1 MFDDRDGGRNSPLC
15 KVSPHTN
22 PASIAD
28 GLVEVSLNLDNTE
41 VLQSLFDGAGLTRL
55 RAVSGT
61 KNCCAVLMARP
72 TEVSPWL
79 HDGD

>member
-1 MFDDRDGGRNSPLC
+1 M
-15 KVSPHTN
+15 SPHIIL
-22 PASIAD
+22 ASVAG
-28 GLVEVSLNLDNTE
+28 GLVEVSLYFDNTE

-72 TEVSPWL
+72 TQVSPWL
-79 HDGD
+79 HDDD

>member
-1 MFDDRDGGRNSPLC
+1 M
-15 KVSPHTN
+15 SPHIIL
-22 PASIAD
+22 ASVAG
-28 GLVEVSLNLDNTE
+28 GLVEVSLYLDNTE

-72 TEVSPWL
+72 TQVSPWL
-79 HDGD
+79 HDDD